1 MARFSGHPWCWC
13 RSSRPGWHH
22 HLQAMIFF
30 LGAQP
35 LFNNDVEWCWTSPNP
50 LKQKHV
56 VKWNP
61 HVQGLR
67 IRTFTFFFWLDSHVC
82 WLEHVE
88 KPTTNPSPT
97 TRGSDAG
104 SGSGGG
110 NLLVLAGRF
119 LPRIAGFS
127 RENIH
132 LKKHA
137 CFPLSGLLSG
147 KLNMCLSKVCL
158 QFLPGLLRGLTLHEL
173 CIYIYIIL
181 QGFEVAHWF

>member
-67 IRTFTFFFWLDSHVC
+67 IRTFTFFFLVRFSC
-82 WLEHVE
+82 
-88 KPTTNPSPT
+88 
-97 TRGSDAG
+97 
-104 SGSGGG
+104 
-110 NLLVLAGRF
+110 LLVRTCWKTHHQPITNH
-119 LPRIAGFS
+119 PRIGRRKRLWRRQSAGVG
-127 RENIH
+127 RALPHKNCWVLQGKYP
-132 LKKHA
+132 LKKTRV
-137 CFPLSGLLSG
+137 LSTQWTA
-147 KLNMCLSKVCL
+147 K
-158 QFLPGLLRGLTLHEL
+158 
-173 CIYIYIIL
+173 
-181 QGFEVAHWF
+181 W